1 MARKVSNK
9 ELIDATINELTP
21 SSKEVFKDVDTSRG
35 EEVYRVLNQYKQIQN
50 EFIDTLINRIVL
62 TNFKDK
68 VYENKLKML
77 KKGEVPYGQ
86 TIQDIFVEQG
96 ERKGFRNNFD
106 SVGGSPEK
114 NLLGKRV
121 PNVHVNYLYKNFEYK
136 YKVSFSTVDLKN
148 AFIGK
153 NGLSE
158 MTERLI
164 LSNLNGAYIDEYRDM
179 VKLLDN
185 KNQEASYSESGTK
198 YDYGLIQ
205 QIAKNETTKANAIIK
220 CGQDPKMLCEKIR
233 AWAGKLQFPS
243 KKYNLAGVETWTK
256 AEDLVFFTTP
266 EVSAKIDVNVL
277 AFAFNVSNADV
288 RIRTIEIDHLPT
300 NDDMFV
306 SGGGS
311 EYGNVLGVLAD
322 RDVIQNWTTYWGNG
336 EFHNPDNLMT
346 NHFLHH
352 QGINALC
359 PFGQAIVFTDGAI

>member
-1 MARKVSNK
+1 MARVKNK
-9 ELIDATINELTP
+9 ELIDATIQEMTP
-21 SSKEVFKDVDTSRG
+21 SSQAVFNSVDTSRS
-35 EEVYRVLNQYKQIQN
+35 EEVYRTLTTYKQVQN
-50 EFIDTLINRIVL
+50 EFIDTLINRVVL

-68 VYENKLKML
+68 VYDNKLKML
-77 KKGEVPYGQ
+77 KRGEVPFGHS
-86 TIQDIFVEQG
+86 IQDIFVEQG
-96 ERKGFRNNFD
+96 ERKGFRQNFD
-106 SVGGSPEK
+106 ASGSPEK

-121 PNVHVNYLYKNFEYK
+121 PKVHVNYIYKNFEYK
-136 YKVSFSTVDLKN
+136 YKVSVSAVDLKN
-148 AFIGK
+148 AFM
-153 NGLSE
+153 NDTGLST
-158 MTERLI
+158 MAERLI

-185 KNQEASYSESGTK
+185 KNQEQSYSESGTK

-205 QIAKNETTKANAIIK
+205 QIAKNSTTKSNAIIK

-243 KKYNLAGVETWTK
+243 KKYNLAGVETWTR

-266 EVSAKIDVNVL
+266 EISAKIDVNVL
-277 AFAFNVSNADV
+277 AFAFNVSSADV
-288 RIRTIEIDHLPT
+288 RIRTIEIDHLPNNT
-300 NDDMFV
+300 DMFI
-306 SGGGS
+306 GS
-311 EYGNVLGVLAD
+311 SDTGYGDVIGVLAD

-359 PFGQAIVFTDGAI
+359 PFGQAIVFTNGSI